1 MSSKGIPISIA
12 VLHFRVKSDKNLNNS
27 MNIWILNNPQNM
39 GTHLNQREVVMFT
52 CYFSKHKRGC
62 EKNTSNEQNVYSYYL
77 LIHNNQGLFNFLM
90 FGY

>member
-1 MSSKGIPISIA
+1 
-12 VLHFRVKSDKNLNNS
+12 
-27 MNIWILNNPQNM
+27 M

-77 LIHNNQGLFNFLM
+77 LIHNNQGLFHFLM

>member
-1 MSSKGIPISIA
+1 
-12 VLHFRVKSDKNLNNS
+12 
-27 MNIWILNNPQNM
+27 M

-62 EKNTSNEQNVYSYYL
+62 EKNTSNEQNVSSYYL
-77 LIHNNQGLFNFLM
+77 LIHNNQGLFYFLM